1 MQHGG
6 GKTLLA
12 TIAGYVA
19 TGRAPAMMSQADD
32 PESERKRLL
41 AVLLEGAPLVVID
54 NVERQLKS
62 DALCSVLT
70 EPLFTDRL
78 LGFSKTATAPTN
90 ALFIATGNNIVVAG
104 DLTA

>member
-41 AVLLEGAPLVVID
+41 AVLLEGAPIVVVD
-54 NVERQLKS
+54 NVERQLRS
-62 DALCSVLT
+62 DAVCRILT
-70 EPLFTDRL
+70 EPPFSDRL
-78 LGFSKTATAPTN
+78 LGLSKTATAPTN
-90 ALFIATGNNIVVAG
+90 AMFVATGNNIVVAG